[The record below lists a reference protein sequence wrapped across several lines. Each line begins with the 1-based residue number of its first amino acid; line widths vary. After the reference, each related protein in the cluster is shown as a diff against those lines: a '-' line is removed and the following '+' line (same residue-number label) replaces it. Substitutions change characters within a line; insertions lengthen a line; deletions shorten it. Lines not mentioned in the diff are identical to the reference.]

1 MKVINSKGFTL
12 MELLIAIG
20 IFSLVIT
27 GSTWFVIHGL
37 RYNNIIWEQ
46 LAVQNEGR
54 RAVQNFVDDIRRSEE
69 SSLGAYSLAKTD
81 EYEII
86 FYANIDEDNAKERIH
101 YWLDNGTL
109 KRGITNPTGNPLSY
123 PTADEN
129 IVDISHS
136 VVNFQKNVPMFLY
149 FDENYTGA
157 ESALTEPVTVIEVRL
172 VKIQLEL
179 EKDPNKTPV
188 PLHVESLGQIRNLK
202 MN

>member
-1 MKVINSKGFTL
+1 MKKINSKGFTL

-136 VVNFQKNVPMFLY
+136 VVNYQKNVPLFLY

-157 ESALTEPVTVIEVRL
+157 GDYLEQPVTNIDVRL